1 MIRFLFFLLL
11 GLLSLATSGC
21 NMHKDYSMRS
31 GSYQARNLKSLYYLD
46 ITILKEGSLRPK
58 FYLGD
63 VKLLKGD
70 YRGALQMDNPT
81 FSEDLLVELLDENKE
96 LLSEHEMNFWQR
108 PADDDP
114 KVEKL
119 VLTEGVKRRNLT
131 VENVIVPYDRRITWI
146 KLKKQYIRFNQ
157 EKIIQDLPDYY
168 RQGQEQDY
176 NPLKTRE

>member
-1 MIRFLFFLLL
+1 MVRFSFFLLL

-21 NMHKDYSMRS
+21 NMHKDHSMRS

-46 ITILKEGSLRPK
+46 ITILKEGSVTPK
-58 FYLGD
+58 FYIGD

-81 FSEDLLVELLDENKE
+81 FSEDLLVELLDENRE

-157 EKIIQDLPDYY
+157 EKIIQELPDYY
-168 RQGQEQDY
+168 RLGQQDDY
-176 NPLKTRE
+176 NPLKNRE

>member
-1 MIRFLFFLLL
+1 
-11 GLLSLATSGC
+11 
-21 NMHKDYSMRS
+21 MRS
-31 GSYQARNLKSLYYLD
+31 GSYQARNLKALYFLD
-46 ITILKEGSLRPK
+46 ITIYKEGSLSPK

-70 YRGALQMDNPT
+70 YRGALRMDNPT
-81 FSEDLLVELLDENKE
+81 FSEDLLVELLDENRE

-114 KVEKL
+114 KADKL

-168 RQGQEQDY
+168 RPSQEQEY
-176 NPLKTRE
+176 NPLKNRK

>member
-1 MIRFLFFLLL
+1 MNRFAFILLL
-11 GLLSLATSGC
+11 GVLSLAAIGC
-21 NMHKDYSMRS
+21 NMYKDHSMRS

-70 YRGALQMDNPT
+70 YRGALKMDNPT
-81 FSEDLLVELLDENKE
+81 FSEDLLVELLDENRE

-157 EKIIQDLPDYY
+157 EKIIQELPDYY
-168 RQGQEQDY
+168 RRGQQDDY
-176 NPLKTRE
+176 TPLKNRQ

>member
-1 MIRFLFFLLL
+1 MIRFSFFLLL
-11 GLLSLATSGC
+11 GLLSFAVSGC
-21 NMHKDYSMRS
+21 NMHKDHSMRS
-31 GSYQARNLKSLYYLD
+31 GSYQARNLKALYYLD
-46 ITILKEGSLRPK
+46 ITIYKEGSLSPK

-70 YRGALQMDNPT
+70 YRGALKMDNPT
-81 FSEDLLVELLDENKE
+81 FSEDLLVELLDENRE

-119 VLTEGVKRRNLT
+119 VISEGVKRRNLT
-131 VENVIVPYDRRITWI
+131 VENVIVPYDSRITWI

-157 EKIIQDLPDYY
+157 EKIKQDLPDYY
-168 RQGQEQDY
+168 RPGQEQDY
-176 NPLKTRE
+176 NPLINRE

>member
-1 MIRFLFFLLL
+1 MIRLLFILLL
-11 GLLSLATSGC
+11 GLLNLVVSGC

-31 GSYQARNLKSLYYLD
+31 GSYQARNLKALYFLD
-46 ITILKEGSLRPK
+46 ITIYKEGSLSPK

-70 YRGALQMDNPT
+70 YRGALRMDNPT
-81 FSEDLLVELLDENKE
+81 FSEDLLVELLDENRE

-114 KVEKL
+114 KADKL
-119 VLTEGVKRRNLT
+119 VLTEDVKRRSLT

-168 RQGQEQDY
+168 RPSQEQEY
-176 NPLKTRE
+176 NPLKNRK